1 MRSAQTLI
9 AAIIAGAVGVW
20 GSVASAADNKPPP
33 ACAALTFR
41 PVTPGLTDGEQDA
54 GLYKSR
60 FGKIALKAEVRN
72 GAPLNYFVEVN
83 GKPPTT
89 LMGALP
95 ESVAICAKAK
105 RLGAVGD
112 RPPACLGDRF
122 AVLVDHTGE
131 QRYILLYA
139 HDRDEWRFCSVGRT

>member
-1 MRSAQTLI
+1 
-9 AAIIAGAVGVW
+9 V
-20 GSVASAADNKPPP
+20 P
-33 ACAALTFR
+33 
-41 PVTPGLTDGEQDA
+41 PGLTDGEQDA

-89 LMGALP
+89 VMGA
-95 ESVAICAKAK
+95 
-105 RLGAVGD
+105 GD
-112 RPPACLGDRF
+112 RPPACIGDRF
-122 AVLVDHTGE
+122 AVLVDHISE

-139 HDRDEWRFCSVGRT
+139 HDRDEWRFCSVGGT